1 MLRPL
6 PRSVPFATAAAVAV
20 VAVATTSSA
29 MSSAMSSAPAPP
41 TDPVD
46 ATTDEGL
53 SVAAL
58 TEILTPEQITCIAGE
73 FTPEIADD
81 PAAAVRVLTDCDVS
95 LDQLVALMPESE
107 TVVDP
112 DAVVTVLALAG
123 LDTGTLSCLAAGID
137 AAPLADDAA
146 ALELLHGCG
155 LGLAELLH
163 GLVGLAP
170 DASAPPSTTP

>member
-29 MSSAMSSAPAPP
+29 MSSAPAPP

-46 ATTDEGL
+46 TTTDDGL

-155 LGLAELLH
+155 LGLAELLD

>member
-29 MSSAMSSAPAPP
+29 MSSAPAPP

-46 ATTDEGL
+46 TTTDDGL